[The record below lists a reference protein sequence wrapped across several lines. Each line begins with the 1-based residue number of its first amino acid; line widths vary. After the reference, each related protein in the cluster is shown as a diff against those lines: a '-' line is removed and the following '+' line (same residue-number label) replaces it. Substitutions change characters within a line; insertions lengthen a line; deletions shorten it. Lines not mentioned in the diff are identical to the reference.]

1 MSKQRHASQT
11 ESDFSSARLK
21 AFFHD
26 ITAMLGGR
34 PNELVSFDQV
44 KRSLRTLG
52 EVYRGVKTVPIAQI
66 VGTATLRYND
76 FDGAFMPTSTRTQS
90 RWRSVDEAWYNDVD
104 LPPVQLYKIG
114 DAFFVRDGHHRI
126 SVARERG
133 QEFIEAEVIEV
144 RTHVPV
150 TPDLVASDLEIVGE
164 YSDFIERTRIDKLRP
179 GQSIRFSEPGG
190 YARLIEHI
198 AVHRYYLGEEKRRKV
213 PWFEAVASW
222 FDNLYVPVVSAIRT
236 HDILKA
242 FPHRTEADLYLW
254 ITDHHYF
261 LNQQEGDVD
270 LEHAAL
276 DFAANYSQRF
286 DKRLLKAVKQAVSE
300 FLDGE
305 TLKPM
310 IGTILNEPAPDG
322 GEGKTPYDPT

>member
-1 MSKQRHASQT
+1 MAQPRHTTQT
-11 ESDFSSARLK
+11 ESDFSNARLK
-21 AFFHD
+21 AFFHE
-26 ITAMLGGR
+26 IGAMLGRR

-52 EVYRGVKTVPIAQI
+52 EVYRGIKTVPVAQI
-66 VGTATLRYND
+66 VGTSTLRYHD
-76 FDGAFMPTSTRTQS
+76 FDGAFMPTSARTQS
-90 RWRSVDEAWYNDVD
+90 RWRSVDEAYYSDVD
-104 LPPVQLYKIG
+104 LPPVQLYQIG
-114 DAFFVRDGHHRI
+114 DAYFVRDGHHRV

-133 QEFIEAEVIEV
+133 QDFIEAEVIEV

-164 YSDFIERTRIDKLRP
+164 YSDFIEKTRIDKLRP

-198 AVHRYYLGEEKRRKV
+198 AVHRYYLGEEKKRKI

-222 FDNLYVPVVSAIRT
+222 FDNLYVPVIATIRT
-236 HDILKA
+236 HDILKD

-261 LNQQEGDVD
+261 LNEQDNEVD
-270 LEHAAL
+270 LEKAAL

-286 DKRLLKAVKQAVSE
+286 DKRLLNAVKQAVSE
-300 FLDGE
+300 FLEGD

-310 IGTILNEPAPDG
+310 IGTFLSEPAPDG
-322 GEGKTPYDPT
+322 EEDKTPHDLT